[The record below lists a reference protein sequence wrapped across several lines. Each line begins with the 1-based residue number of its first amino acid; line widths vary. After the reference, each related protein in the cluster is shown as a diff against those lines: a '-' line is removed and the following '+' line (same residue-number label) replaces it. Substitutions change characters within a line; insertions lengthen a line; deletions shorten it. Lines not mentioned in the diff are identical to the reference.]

1 MNIPLFIL
9 AYKKVGKHFALISFV
24 FVLSD
29 RICGF
34 LFGLLGDNFTFN
46 IFGSTSG
53 MNIYVVEHYKLDV
66 VSFFPNI
73 FPSAHN
79 LD

>member
-9 AYKKVGKHFALISFV
+9 AYRKVGKQFALISFA
-24 FVLSD
+24 FILSD

-46 IFGSTSG
+46 VFGSTSG
-53 MNIYVVEHYKLDV
+53 MNTYVANNYKLDV
-66 VSFFPNI
+66 VSFFPDI
-73 FPSAHN
+73 FPSTNN